1 MQIRDLFL
9 KPIDREI
16 EGVIKVDDLETLKIE
31 VEEYV
36 ITNEIAQKLLYLLE
50 QYNKPTQGNNG
61 VWISGFF
68 GSGKSHLLK
77 MLALLLENREI
88 NGISVLETMLE
99 KVPPS
104 DAILKAEIK
113 KAVSIPSKSILFNID
128 QKASAISKSDFD
140 AVLGVFAKVFD
151 EFCGY
156 YGQQGYIAKFERD
169 LDEQGLF
176 GDFREHFEDVAGKSW
191 HEGRENFNL
200 NRQKIAQAFAR
211 TTDNPEESSVD
222 IIKSYREDYK
232 LSIEDFANNV
242 KEYIQKQEKGFRL
255 NFFVDEVGQY
265 IAENVK
271 LMTNLQTI
279 AESLATI
286 CKGQAW
292 LFVTSQDDMTTV
304 LGDFGQKQ
312 SNDFSKIQ
320 ARFKSQMH
328 LSSQDVAEVIQKRLL
343 KKNEKGVSAT
353 QTLYQREHKNFGT
366 IFKFPDG
373 GMSFKNF
380 TDEQHFVSSY
390 PFIPYQYTLFQQSIE
405 SLSKH
410 NAFTGKHNSVGERSM
425 LGVFQDVVKEIAD
438 GEVGAIGSFDM
449 MYEGIRNSIKSRNQS
464 AIFYAEEHLN
474 NPFALKLLKAL
485 FLVKY
490 VKGFRA
496 TPRNLRVLMQTDF
509 DEDIRALENKIQQ
522 ALAVLE
528 RETYIQRNEDTYEYL
543 TEEEHDV
550 EVEIKNTIID
560 HEVVLKTLEDVFFAE
575 IIRDNKI
582 RYEGNQQDYP
592 FAKMIDEKLRGKD
605 RELSIDFITPFSDF
619 NDNLTVLKSH
629 AMGKPV
635 LTIVLPP
642 DPKFQQ
648 DVLMFKKTETYIKQ
662 THGSQTSET
671 KNMIL
676 TNKAYSNQERKK
688 AISNRAQQL
697 VGQAE
702 FLVSGDA
709 VEIGGEDPKTRIVKG
724 FNALIEKVYPN
735 LRYLGGVQYREEDI
749 RHYLEASQDSLFGED
764 PTTLNEAELDM
775 LTYIKNNKARG
786 ELTTMKK
793 IEDKYSSRPYGWYL
807 AAIQCVTAQL
817 AGRRKIECWQD
828 GNLLENSLLEK
839 ALRNTYNF
847 SNLTIE
853 PVKTP
858 DPNIIRGLKR
868 FIREFFNEPTSHN
881 EARPLVMSIREKMKE
896 LKSQL
901 ESFYHYRSRYSFM
914 SRLQPIMGRM
924 DSLLQ
929 NNHEYFISEAGFL
942 EDMDGW
948 LDLKEEE
955 IDPLVSFMKGHKR
968 EIYDQLVDFVNQ
980 RKPDFTNGE
989 LAKLEDYLEDPKIY
1003 IGNRLQCAKVDMEE
1017 IREEL
1022 EDRLQKARQNALEK
1036 IDELQ
1041 ESMHQMEDFQ
1051 KLDHLEQGR
1060 FDQSFEEIRSTIESQ
1075 SLSVS
1080 IHDKVGKYDVKEYP
1094 ALLTEVK
1101 RLANLEEEHNK
1112 DDVPAPAVSVVHVSS
1127 LSIPAPKK
1135 TLENEDDVEEYCE
1148 ILEDTMLKAIR
1159 DNKHINI

>member
-50 QYNKPTQGNNG
+50 QYSKPTMGNNG

-77 MLALLLENREI
+77 ILALLLENREI
-88 NGISVLETMLE
+88 NGISVLDTLLE
-99 KVPPS
+99 KVSSS

-113 KAVSIPSKSILFNID
+113 KAVAIPSKSILFNID

-176 GDFREHFEDVAGKSW
+176 GDFRKHFEDIAGISW

-200 NRQKIAQAFAR
+200 NRRKIAQAFAR

-242 KEYIQKQEKGFRL
+242 NEYIQKQEKGFRL

-343 KKNEKGVSAT
+343 KKNEDGVDAA
-353 QTLYQREHKNFGT
+353 QTLYDREHKNFGT

-373 GMSFKNF
+373 GMSFKGF
-380 TDEQHFVSSY
+380 RDEQHFVSSY

-438 GEVGAIGSFDM
+438 RQVDSIGSFDM

-464 AIFYAEEHLN
+464 SIFYGEEHLN
-474 NPFALKLLKAL
+474 NPFALKLLKVL

-522 ALAVLE
+522 ALSVLE

-550 EVEIKNTIID
+550 EVEIKNQVVEN
-560 HEVVLKTLEDVFFAE
+560 EVILKFLEDVFFAE

-582 RYEGNQQDYP
+582 RYEDNQQDYS

-605 RELSIDFITPFSDF
+605 RELSIDVITPFSDF

-648 DVLMFKKTETYIKQ
+648 DVFMYKKTETYIKQ

-688 AISNRAQQL
+688 AISNRARQL
-697 VGQAE
+697 VGQANL
-702 FLVSGDA
+702 LVSGDA
-709 VEIGGEDPKTRIVKG
+709 VEIGGEDAKTRVVKG

-735 LRYLGGVQYREEDI
+735 LRMLGGVQYREEDI
-749 RHYLEASQDSLFGED
+749 LHYLEASQDSLFGGD

-775 LTYIKNNKARG
+775 LTTIKNNKTRG

-793 IEDKYSSRPYGWYL
+793 IEDKYTSRPYGWYL

-847 SNLTIE
+847 SNLTIS
-853 PVKTP
+853 PVKSVP
-858 DPNIIRGLKR
+858 GPIISALKG
-868 FIREFFNEPTSHN
+868 FIRDFFNEPTVHN
-881 EARPLVMSIREKMKE
+881 EAHSLVKSIREKMGE
-896 LKSQL
+896 LKDQL
-901 ESFYHYRSRYSFM
+901 EGFYHYRSRYPFISQ
-914 SRLQPIMGRM
+914 LQPITQRI

-929 NNHEYFISEAGFL
+929 NNYEYFTSVNGFP
-942 EDMDGW
+942 EDVDGW
-948 LDLKEEE
+948 LELKEEE
-955 IDPLVSFMKGHKR
+955 IDPLVSFMKGHKQ
-968 EIYDQLVDFVNQ
+968 EIFDQLVDFVNQ
-980 RKPDFTNGE
+980 NKPDFTNGE
-989 LAKLEDYLEDPKIY
+989 LAKLQTYLEDPKIY
-1003 IGNRLQCAKVDMEE
+1003 IGNRLRQARTDMEA
-1017 IREEL
+1017 IRKAL
-1022 EDRLQKARQNALEK
+1022 ESRLLKARQTALEK

-1051 KLDHLEQGR
+1051 KLDQSDQQR
-1060 FDQSFEEIRSTIESQ
+1060 FDQSFEQIRYTIQSQ

-1080 IHDKVGKYDVKEYP
+1080 IRDKVEKYDVNEYST
-1094 ALLTEVK
+1094 LLTKVK
-1101 RLANLEEEHNK
+1101 RLVNPPKVDDGDDEPPLE
-1112 DDVPAPAVSVVHVSS
+1112 VQVVHVSS
-1127 LSIPAPKK
+1127 LNIPAPKK
-1135 TLENEDDVEEYCE
+1135 ILEDEDDVEEYCD
-1148 ILEDTMLKAIR
+1148 ILEETMLKAIR